1 MSSAPLPPTGPAA
14 SADAGSSAAPGSSAD
29 ATASAPYRV
38 VVADDD
44 VLLREGIARLL
55 GDAGYTVVG
64 QASDAPT
71 LLATVRSAQ
80 PDLVIADI
88 RMPPTQ
94 TAEGIEVAQVIR
106 GEFPAIGILLLSAH
120 VELETTIELLN
131 SGDRIGYLLK
141 TRILKV
147 ADLTEALDRIAAGG
161 SVIDPVLVKALFA
174 RQRRTD
180 PLTVLTGREREVLA
194 LVAEGRSNSGIAHR
208 LWIREGAVEKHVRS
222 ILSKLQLPATDE
234 DHRRVL
240 AVLTFLD
247 AR

>member
-14 SADAGSSAAPGSSAD
+14 SDDAGSSAAPGSSAD

-71 LLATVRSAQ
+71 LLGTVRSAQ

-106 GEFPAIGILLLSAH
+106 FQ
-120 VELETTIELLN
+120 
-131 SGDRIGYLLK
+131 DRD
-141 TRILKV
+141 
-147 ADLTEALDRIAAGG
+147 AECHG
-161 SVIDPVLVKALFA
+161 SSC
-174 RQRRTD
+174 R
-180 PLTVLTGREREVLA
+180 GCER
-194 LVAEGRSNSGIAHR
+194 
-208 LWIREGAVEKHVRS
+208 
-222 ILSKLQLPATDE
+222 
-234 DHRRVL
+234 
-240 AVLTFLD
+240 
-247 AR
+247 